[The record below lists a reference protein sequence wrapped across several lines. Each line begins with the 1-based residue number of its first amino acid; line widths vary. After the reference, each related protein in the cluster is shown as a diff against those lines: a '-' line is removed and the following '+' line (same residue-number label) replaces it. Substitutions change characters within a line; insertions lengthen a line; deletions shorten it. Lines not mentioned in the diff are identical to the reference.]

1 MRLIRHVSIVFTLG
15 ITLGPVVAEAQAAR
29 THPTVAVVFANQ
41 PSADLN
47 GPQPKD
53 PYARAFVDGMHEL
66 GWVDGQ
72 NVTIVW
78 RSAEGQPDR
87 YDALANE
94 LVRLKVDVIVAS
106 GAPGLAIRK
115 ATSTIPIVGVG
126 AGAVQGIQSLA
137 RPGGNVTGLTTA
149 SDKRFAEKRLELLK
163 EAIPKVSRVAYLSD
177 IGTTEAPE
185 AAARA
190 LRLTLVP
197 IPVKDP
203 DGLRPALAS
212 LERQRVDA
220 IFVAYGRFF
229 WTQRGEIIEFAAR
242 RRLPAMYPFDVFV
255 RDGGL
260 MSYGVNFVDLF
271 HRAAAYVDRILKGAK
286 PGDLPV
292 QQPVKY
298 ELVVNLKTA
307 KTLGLTIPQT
317 ILLQAD
323 RTIE

>member
-1 MRLIRHVSIVFTLG
+1 MRLLRLATIALIIRLA
-15 ITLGPVVAEAQAAR
+15 LAPVATEGQAPRA
-29 THPTVAVVFANQ
+29 HPTVAVVFANQ
-41 PSADLN
+41 PTRDLV
-47 GPQPKD
+47 GPQPSD
-53 PYARAFVDGMHEL
+53 PYARAFLEGMRDL

-87 YDALANE
+87 STALANE

-106 GAPGLAIRK
+106 GAPALGIRS
-115 ATSTIPIVGVG
+115 ATSAIPIVVVG
-126 AGAVQGIQSLA
+126 ADAVHGIQSLA
-137 RPGGNVTGLTTA
+137 RPGGNVTGLTTS
-149 SDKRFAEKRLELLK
+149 SDARFAEKRLELLK
-163 EAIPKVSRVAYLSD
+163 ETVPKISRVAYLSD
-177 IGTTEAPE
+177 VGASAAPQ

-203 DGLRPALAS
+203 DGLQPALAS
-212 LERQRVDA
+212 LARQRVDA
-220 IFVAYGRFF
+220 IFVAYGRLF
-229 WTQRGEIIEFAAR
+229 WTQRREIIEFAAQQ
-242 RRLPAMYPFDVFV
+242 RLPAMYPYDVFV

-260 MSYGVNFVDLF
+260 ISYGVNFVDLLR
-271 HRAAAYVDRILKGAK
+271 RAASYVDKILKGAK

-292 QQPVKY
+292 EQPLKF
-298 ELVVNLKTA
+298 ELLVNLKTA
-307 KTLGLTIPQT
+307 KALGLAIPET